1 MHILAFQKFMWLILH
16 TRVHRPDPKAP
27 TARVDAVPKRPGGEL
42 KEVNVTIVTIGQW
55 PWTVLDLSVGGWQH
69 GTTPRNHSRTF
80 QRADKKRAVQEHTEE
95 TSGKT
100 SCEIPWRVFV
110 FVCLRFHLHSK
121 IIEQKESMLLCSVT
135 APSNLLPSAMS
146 HITQSAHKQR
156 MAEPHVVVTQK
167 KKVVPSSSPP
177 AAFTDQLRWKYSSW
191 KFLPLTLTNLKL
203 FRTFSNFVFLLGSL
217 RRRMSSF
224 WVTMAMPFCTLL
236 ETQPTNSGDTR
247 RPQTRMAMPSSQF
260 I

>member
-1 MHILAFQKFMWLILH
+1 MLFKNSSDSSY
-16 TRVHRPDPKAP
+16 TPESTGRTPKAP
-27 TARVDAVPKRPGGEL
+27 TARVDAVPQTTRGEL
-42 KEVNVTIVTIGQW
+42 KEVNVTIELMALDR
-55 PWTVLDLSVGGWQH
+55 LDLSVGGWQH

-80 QRADKKRAVQEHTEE
+80 QRADKKRAVEEEVKE
-95 TSGKT
+95 TSAST
-100 SCEIPWRVFV
+100 SSEIPRRVFV
-110 FVCLRFHLHSK
+110 SVCLRFHLHSK

-156 MAEPHVVVTQK
+156 MAEPHVVATQK
-167 KKVVPSSSPP
+167 KKVVPSSLPS

-191 KFLPLTLTNLKL
+191 KLLPLTLTNLKL